1 MASAPRRVRSAT
13 IVDVAAAAGVSMS
26 TVSRVIRE
34 HPDVGND
41 TRERVLAQIEEL
53 GYRPS
58 TLARALASGRSQ
70 TIGLLVS
77 DIANPFYPRL
87 AKAIER
93 ECRKHH
99 YSLVICNTDDA
110 VQETVEYV
118 QRLTDQ
124 GVDGLIHASVGNDE
138 EAVIE
143 AVGDTSRIVFA
154 NRRPRSTSVSYV
166 VSDNKAGG
174 HQLGEHL
181 VSMGHLQ
188 IGFVAGPSWAS
199 SVEDRLHGLRE
210 AVVAQ
215 GGQVLVVEGEFAPSN
230 DLEVVRSWLALPAP
244 PTAIVAINDRVAVGV
259 YGAVLDLGLDVP
271 EDVAVAGFDNLD
283 FGWSRLLS
291 LTSVGQRIEV
301 MGRRAVEVL
310 LRQLATPSARVTHTV
325 LPMDLVV
332 RGTTADATV
341 ALGQRRASQVE
352 PTGAP

>member
-1 MASAPRRVRSAT
+1 MASALRRVRSAT

-34 HPDVGND
+34 HPDVGD
-41 TRERVLAQIEEL
+41 KTRERVLALIEEL

-87 AKAIER
+87 AKAIEL

-99 YSLVICNTDDA
+99 YSLVICNTDDV
-110 VQETVEYV
+110 VQETVDYV

-143 AVGDTSRIVFA
+143 TLGDTSRIVFA
-154 NRRPRSTSVSYV
+154 NRRPRSASVSYV
-166 VSDNKAGG
+166 VSDNKTGG
-174 HQLGEHL
+174 RQLGDHL
-181 VSMGHLQ
+181 VAMGHRR

-210 AVVAQ
+210 AVSVR
-215 GGQVLVVEGEFAPSN
+215 GGQVMVIEGDFAPSN
-230 DLEVVRSWLALPAP
+230 DLEAIRTWLALPTP
-244 PTAIVAINDRVAVGV
+244 PTAIVAINDRVGVGV
-259 YGAVLDLGLDVP
+259 YGAVLDLGLKVP
-271 EDVAVAGFDNLD
+271 EDIAVAGFDNLD

-301 MGRRAVEVL
+301 MGRRAVEIL
-310 LRQLATPSARVTHTV
+310 LRQLATPSTRVTHTV

-332 RGTTADATV
+332 RATTSNADV
-341 ALGQRRASQVE
+341 SG
-352 PTGAP
+352 